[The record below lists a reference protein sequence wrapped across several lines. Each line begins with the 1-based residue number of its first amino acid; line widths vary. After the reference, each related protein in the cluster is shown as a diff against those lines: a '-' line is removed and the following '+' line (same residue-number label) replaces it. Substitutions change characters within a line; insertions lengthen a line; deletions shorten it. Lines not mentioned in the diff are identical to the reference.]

1 MSACIHA
8 QNVLLDLQTLIT
20 ITGNI

>member
-8 QNVLLDLQTLIT
+8 QNVSLDLQTLLI
-20 ITGNI
+20 ITGS

>member
-8 QNVLLDLQTLIT
+8 KNVLLDLQTLIT
-20 ITGNI
+20 ITGS